1 MAGSTI
7 LLSWYGRSL
16 CWSGRYKLI
25 NVARSV
31 FCSSLSNE
39 LPYFYIMLFPGL
51 EYVYSTAP
59 KPLQAV
65 AMGLLSAVE
74 GLGSLL
80 GTGLIGALS
89 PAWIPQDRDYFQV
102 LFPF

>member
-1 MAGSTI
+1 MLVYLSNWNQVEFILI
-7 LLSWYGRSL
+7 LLSS
-16 CWSGRYKLI
+16 
-25 NVARSV
+25 
-31 FCSSLSNE
+31 
-39 LPYFYIMLFPGL
+39 GL

-74 GLGSLL
+74 GSGSVL
-80 GTGLIGALS
+80 GTALIGALS

-102 LFPF
+102 LLLSFLISFNFNFSQLFATYSYNQPIFF

>member
-1 MAGSTI
+1 MDKFYHLFFSLHI
-7 LLSWYGRSL
+7 L
-16 CWSGRYKLI
+16 
-25 NVARSV
+25 
-31 FCSSLSNE
+31 
-39 LPYFYIMLFPGL
+39 GL

-80 GTGLIGALS
+80 GTTLIGTLS
-89 PAWIPQDRDYFQV
+89 PAWIPQDRDHFQV
-102 LFPF
+102 C